1 MPRQAKAESRRAMS
15 AVDARTKTREHRD
28 PRPLVERPL
37 QRDGAADPG
46 KPPRRS
52 VTVNAAESP
61 LDWLHARGHL
71 SDRQL
76 LAGEKL
82 REDYEAAAMGPVV
95 TMQWGAATLGR
106 QKRGSHEPL
115 AQSERMIMAK
125 QRFDNAMEALGGD
138 LSDIAWRVICANEAI
153 AGAERAMSWPQRSGK
168 LVLKIALDRLASHYR
183 LPG

>member
-1 MPRQAKAESRRAMS
+1 MSRRAEANIKRDKS
-15 AVDARTKTREHRD
+15 AAVNAQKTGKHRD

-37 QRDGAADPG
+37 QRDRSGSSG
-46 KPPRRS
+46 KTPRRT

-61 LDWLHARGHL
+61 LSWLHARGHL
-71 SDRQL
+71 NDRQL

-82 REDYEAAAMGPVV
+82 REDYEAAVIGPVV
-95 TMQWGAATLGR
+95 TMQWGAATQGR

-115 AQSERMIMAK
+115 AQSERMVMAK
-125 QRFDNAMEALGGD
+125 QRFDNAIAALGGD

-153 AGAERAMSWPQRSGK
+153 AGAERAMGWPQRSGK